1 MYSIISACGTPI
13 IFINAARNYFAWQS
27 GSEEKDS
34 RFGRLRK
41 WNIGVATAIFV
52 TGGAAVYAHATKF
65 QKPTP
70 LIMSAMA
77 YRIVTIALI
86 SFATGYVGNAV
97 NDWFYKQTKQ

>member
-13 IFINAARNYFAWQS
+13 ILLNAARNYFAWQR
-27 GSEEKDS
+27 GEEDKVQ
-34 RFGRLRK
+34 RFERLNK
-41 WNIGVATAIFV
+41 WNIGVTVSLAATGF
-52 TGGAAVYAHATKF
+52 TAVYLHATKF

-86 SFATGYVGNAV
+86 SLAAGRVGNVV
-97 NDWFYKQTKQ
+97 NHWCYMQQGK